1 MNNCKRSG
9 KIDALTGFRF
19 MVIMVIIISHL
30 EFIGEYEKIG
40 LFYKTYIHNATL
52 GVDYFFM
59 LSGFGM
65 MLSYQKKSNSPMI
78 NGVKDCIMFAKKHVK
93 KIYILYLISMASTI
107 PYYIYMNITAW
118 GGDFQDALLKIVI
131 ESIPCIFL
139 VQSAIGL
146 KVFSHSFNS
155 VSWFLS
161 TLFCIYILSPIIM
174 LILTRKPCSKKK
186 LIKKM
191 IFVLIT
197 YGTLVIGVLTQLE
210 LYEKT
215 VSNMVEC

>member
-1 MNNCKRSG
+1 M
-9 KIDALTGFRF
+9 
-19 MVIMVIIISHL
+19 
-30 EFIGEYEKIG
+30 
-40 LFYKTYIHNATL
+40 
-52 GVDYFFM
+52 
-59 LSGFGM
+59 
-65 MLSYQKKSNSPMI
+65 
-78 NGVKDCIMFAKKHVK
+78 
-93 KIYILYLISMASTI
+93 
-107 PYYIYMNITAW
+107 

-197 YGTLVIGVLTQLE
+197 YVIV
-210 LYEKT
+210 T
-215 VSNMVEC
+215 VMFIKIDNNTFFDDLCYGSPYRRIFYVVFGMLIEYSRAMKSHFRKFGNQMSGSGNHLCNYASLLA

>member
-1 MNNCKRSG
+1 M
-9 KIDALTGFRF
+9 
-19 MVIMVIIISHL
+19 
-30 EFIGEYEKIG
+30 
-40 LFYKTYIHNATL
+40 
-52 GVDYFFM
+52 
-59 LSGFGM
+59 
-65 MLSYQKKSNSPMI
+65 
-78 NGVKDCIMFAKKHVK
+78 
-93 KIYILYLISMASTI
+93 
-107 PYYIYMNITAW
+107 

-191 IFVLIT
+191 RKPLSKKLKNYICN
-197 YGTLVIGVLTQLE
+197 
-210 LYEKT
+210 
-215 VSNMVEC
+215 SNSDVYKNR

>member
-1 MNNCKRSG
+1 M
-9 KIDALTGFRF
+9 
-19 MVIMVIIISHL
+19 
-30 EFIGEYEKIG
+30 
-40 LFYKTYIHNATL
+40 
-52 GVDYFFM
+52 
-59 LSGFGM
+59 
-65 MLSYQKKSNSPMI
+65 
-78 NGVKDCIMFAKKHVK
+78 
-93 KIYILYLISMASTI
+93 
-107 PYYIYMNITAW
+107 

-197 YGTLVIGVLTQLE
+197 YVIVTVMFIKIDNNTFFDDLCYGSPYRRIFYVVFGMLIAMYTNLE
-210 LYEKT
+210 NNTKIKNKFVPYWTDFFVNILIVALIGYVFEFLLIFDKNEMRELSQILKT
-215 VSNMVEC
+215 KVAFKNK